1 MKWFLLGLFKLKMRR
16 TSFLMVPFFAT
27 VVLPSSELFSQI
39 VVENLKHNPA
49 SPNDKVWIVAYD
61 REAQIKGQP
70 SDKLYY
76 ISSARSLIVR
86 TTRKDTI
93 NGGVNLDFQ
102 KTSFAFFAND
112 DQSIRNNAVI
122 TNNYAQ
128 PLVIAGLEMLPKTPS
143 AGGAP
148 LDFSYTLNGSL
159 TVTDKMTLSKGK
171 IKISTSPTS
180 ELLYSGS
187 ESALVG
193 SDPSNAS
200 AKGSNDSYF
209 NGRFSRKGAGV
220 LSFPIG
226 NDTGYFPARLDGVS
240 TADASIP
247 LSLEVISATNPGFVK
262 TPDLKDIFT
271 SHFWEF
277 STGGTGVFSGNTQIS
292 LSDNTG
298 GFFGTDGDA
307 TILELSN
314 SGVQTDLFGSP
325 NNSFY
330 TSSSP
335 MSASG
340 KYYGLAKADEIT
352 VRIRKLITPNDD
364 LDNDVLVVDGLD
376 AFPDNQIT
384 LIDRWGV
391 VVKTWKGFVN
401 YPERTGVAQSDFNF
415 AKLAI
420 GNYVCVVEYTER
432 GVRKSKK
439 QMIAVLK

>member
-1 MKWFLLGLFKLKMRR
+1 MKWLFSICLLGLSILAQGQIVIGSNTKID
-16 TSFLMVPFFAT
+16 SD
-27 VVLPSSELFSQI
+27 PSSTLVTNLSVSSQADI
-39 VVENLKHNPA
+39 RNLKLVLSSTQSRTFSAVGNP
-49 SPNDKVWIVAYD
+49 
-61 REAQIKGQP
+61 
-70 SDKLYY
+70 
-76 ISSARSLIVR
+76 ISVNNL
-86 TTRKDTI
+86 TI
-93 NGGVNLDFQ
+93 NGG
-102 KTSFAFFAND
+102 
-112 DQSIRNNAVI
+112 
-122 TNNYAQ
+122 NYAILGDVTVTEA
-128 PLVIAGLEMLPKTPS
+128 LVFTAGNLIVDKVAS
-143 AGGAP
+143 AGTLTYTGAKD
-148 LDFSYTLNGSL
+148 L
-159 TVTDKMTLSKGK
+159 
-171 IKISTSPTS
+171 
-180 ELLYSGS
+180 E
-187 ESALVG
+187 G
-193 SDPSNAS
+193 SD
-200 AKGSNDSYF
+200 KSYV
-209 NGRFSRKGAGV
+209 NGRLFIQGSGIRT
-220 LSFPIG
+220 FPIG
-226 NDTGYFPARLDGVS
+226 NATGYFPARLDGVS
-240 TADASIP
+240 AADASIP
-247 LSLEVISATNPGFVK
+247 LGLEVISANPGFVK

-292 LSDNTG
+292 LSDNTS

>member
-1 MKWFLLGLFKLKMRR
+1 MKWLFSIYLLGLSVFAQGQLIIGAGTAIKSEATATLVTSLSITNQSARTDLSKLN
-16 TSFLMVPFFAT
+16 
-27 VVLPSSELFSQI
+27 VVLASASTRTETFRTTGNPLSIGKLTMNGGNYTLLGDFTVADELVFTAGNLI
-39 VVENLKHNPA
+39 VDKVA
-49 SPNDKVWIVAYD
+49 SAGTLTYTGAKDLDGNDKSFVNGRIF
-61 REAQIKGQP
+61 IKG
-70 SDKLYY
+70 SG
-76 ISSARSLIVR
+76 AR
-86 TTRKDTI
+86 T
-93 NGGVNLDFQ
+93 
-102 KTSFAFFAND
+102 
-112 DQSIRNNAVI
+112 
-122 TNNYAQ
+122 
-128 PLVIAGLEMLPKTPS
+128 
-143 AGGAP
+143 
-148 LDFSYTLNGSL
+148 
-159 TVTDKMTLSKGK
+159 
-171 IKISTSPTS
+171 
-180 ELLYSGS
+180 
-187 ESALVG
+187 
-193 SDPSNAS
+193 
-200 AKGSNDSYF
+200 
-209 NGRFSRKGAGV
+209 
-220 LSFPIG
+220 FPIG
-226 NDTGYFPARLDGVS
+226 NATGYFPARLDGVS
-240 TADASIP
+240 AADASIP
-247 LSLEVISATNPGFVK
+247 LGLEVISANPGFVK

-340 KYYGLAKADEIT
+340 KYFGLAKADEIT

>member
-1 MKWFLLGLFKLKMRR
+1 MLFLLVSFWSFNAMAQIRITDDKVTPNANPTHFVTSDPKKQIVTLPVNITMIGEFVNESAQTDLTKVNLKLF
-16 TSFLMVPFFAT
+16 SN
-27 VVLPSSELFSQI
+27 PSSS
-39 VVENLKHNPA
+39 PA
-49 SPNDKVWIVAYD
+49 PIISISTKTPLSINGLALVTSTNASSAANRTYRMTGDWTVSESINFDKGKLLVDKV
-61 REAQIKGQP
+61 
-70 SDKLYY
+70 
-76 ISSARSLIVR
+76 SSA
-86 TTRKDTI
+86 
-93 NGGVNLDFQ
+93 
-102 KTSFAFFAND
+102 
-112 DQSIRNNAVI
+112 
-122 TNNYAQ
+122 
-128 PLVIAGLEMLPKTPS
+128 AGTLT
-143 AGGAP
+143 
-148 LDFSYTLNGSL
+148 YT
-159 TVTDKMTLSKGK
+159 
-171 IKISTSPTS
+171 
-180 ELLYSGS
+180 
-187 ESALVG
+187 
-193 SDPSNAS
+193 
-200 AKGSNDSYF
+200 GSNDLVGTDESYV
-209 NGRFSRKGAGV
+209 NGRIFMKGSGV
-220 LSFPIG
+220 RTFPIG
-226 NDTGYFPARLDGVS
+226 NTNGYFPARLDGVS
-240 TADASIP
+240 AADATIS
-247 LSLEVISATNPGFVK
+247 LGLEVTTDPGFVK

-292 LSDNTG
+292 LSDNTSE
-298 GFFGTDGDA
+298 FFGTDGDA

-340 KYYGLAKADEIT
+340 KYYGLAKADQIT

-364 LDNDVLVVDGLD
+364 QENDVLVVDGLD

-401 YPERTGVAQSDFNF
+401 YKEPAGVEQSDFNF

-432 GVRKSKK
+432 GTRKSKK

>member
-1 MKWFLLGLFKLKMRR
+1 MKWLFSIYLLGL
-16 TSFLMVPFFAT
+16 SFLAHGQIVIGSNT
-27 VVLPSSELFSQI
+27 KIDSDPSSTLVTNLSVSSQADI
-39 VVENLKHNPA
+39 RNLKLVLSSTQSRTFSAVGNP
-49 SPNDKVWIVAYD
+49 
-61 REAQIKGQP
+61 
-70 SDKLYY
+70 
-76 ISSARSLIVR
+76 ISVNNL
-86 TTRKDTI
+86 TI
-93 NGGVNLDFQ
+93 NGG
-102 KTSFAFFAND
+102 
-112 DQSIRNNAVI
+112 
-122 TNNYAQ
+122 NYAILGDVTVTEA
-128 PLVIAGLEMLPKTPS
+128 LVFTAGNLIVDKVAS
-143 AGGAP
+143 AGTLTYTGAKD
-148 LDFSYTLNGSL
+148 L
-159 TVTDKMTLSKGK
+159 
-171 IKISTSPTS
+171 
-180 ELLYSGS
+180 E
-187 ESALVG
+187 G
-193 SDPSNAS
+193 SD
-200 AKGSNDSYF
+200 KSYV
-209 NGRFSRKGAGV
+209 NGRLFIQGSGIRT
-220 LSFPIG
+220 FPIG
-226 NDTGYFPARLDGVS
+226 NATGYFPARLDGVS
-240 TADASIP
+240 AADASIP
-247 LSLEVISATNPGFVK
+247 LGLEVISANPGFVK

-277 STGGTGVFSGNTQIS
+277 STGGIGVFSGNTQIS
-292 LSDNTG
+292 LSDNTS

-307 TILELSN
+307 TILELSTN
-314 SGVQTDLFGSP
+314 GAQTDLFGSP

-391 VVKTWKGFVN
+391 VVKTWKGFLN

>member
-1 MKWFLLGLFKLKMRR
+1 MKWLFSICLLGLSILAQGQIVIGSNTKID
-16 TSFLMVPFFAT
+16 SD
-27 VVLPSSELFSQI
+27 PSSTLVTNLSVSSQADI
-39 VVENLKHNPA
+39 RNLKLVLSSTQSKTFSAVGNP
-49 SPNDKVWIVAYD
+49 
-61 REAQIKGQP
+61 
-70 SDKLYY
+70 
-76 ISSARSLIVR
+76 ISVNNL
-86 TTRKDTI
+86 TI
-93 NGGVNLDFQ
+93 NGG
-102 KTSFAFFAND
+102 
-112 DQSIRNNAVI
+112 
-122 TNNYAQ
+122 NYAILGDVTVTEA
-128 PLVIAGLEMLPKTPS
+128 LVFTAGNLIVDKVAS
-143 AGGAP
+143 AGTLTYTGAKD
-148 LDFSYTLNGSL
+148 L
-159 TVTDKMTLSKGK
+159 
-171 IKISTSPTS
+171 
-180 ELLYSGS
+180 E
-187 ESALVG
+187 G
-193 SDPSNAS
+193 SD
-200 AKGSNDSYF
+200 KSYV
-209 NGRFSRKGAGV
+209 NGRLFIQGSGIRT
-220 LSFPIG
+220 FPIG
-226 NDTGYFPARLDGVS
+226 NATGYFPARLDGVS
-240 TADASIP
+240 AADASIP
-247 LSLEVISATNPGFVK
+247 LGLEVISANPGFVK

-307 TILELSN
+307 TILELSTN
-314 SGVQTDLFGSP
+314 GAQTDLFGSP

-340 KYYGLAKADEIT
+340 KYYGLAKADQIT

-364 LDNDVLVVDGLD
+364 QENDVLVVDGLD

-401 YPERTGVAQSDFNF
+401 YTEPAGVEQSDFNF

-432 GVRKSKK
+432 GTRKSKK